1 MSQRREFAYL
11 TGIIALLAS
20 LIGAYV
26 SFSKL
31 LDWKVLQDSV
41 LDTLIIKIAAT
52 LFLLISVS
60 KFGID
65 ALFHN
70 GSSSEGKE
78 AKSKH

>member
-1 MSQRREFAYL
+1 MAERREFAYL

-26 SFSKL
+26 SLSKL

-41 LDTLIIKIAAT
+41 PLIIKIAAIV
-52 LFLLISVS
+52 LLLITVS
-60 KFGID
+60 KISIV
-65 ALFHN
+65 ALFHK

-78 AKSKH
+78 AKSKQ